1 MMLQKLEN
9 QPVMPVMEM
18 QSLYPDNWF
27 RYVVG
32 SDGQPRVLYVASS
45 RDDLLT
51 VSASEMNEAGYMEWG
66 DVEGEN
72 LISDELIEIGGLEFA
87 WSVND

>member
-1 MMLQKLEN
+1 MLRKLES
-9 QPVMPVMEM
+9 QPVMPVMDM

-32 SDGQPRVLYVASS
+32 RDGYTYVLYIADS
-45 RDDLLT
+45 RDELLSI
-51 VSASEMNEAGYMEWG
+51 SASEMNEHGYAEWG

-72 LISDELIEIGGLEFA
+72 LVPNEPIEIGGLEFA
-87 WSVND
+87 WSIND

>member
-1 MMLQKLEN
+1 MLRKLEN

-32 SDGQPRVLYVASS
+32 SDGQPRVLYIARS

-51 VSASEMNEAGYMEWG
+51 VSASEMSEAGYTEWG

-72 LISDELIEIGGLEFA
+72 LVPKEPIEIGGLEFA
-87 WSVND
+87 WSVSD